1 MPLNVMFSGTNAD
14 DESRKYLKAIMRNIK
29 PIYLIDV
36 DVFSNTEDFMKFV
49 STIKGEY
56 VLPVLPL
63 DVDSKRIIWSC
74 FDNGTIKDIEN
85 VSFFETPPITITAEA
100 ILTELEKRKIQ
111 IIGTKVAVFNR
122 SNVIGLPL
130 TLELIK
136 KRATVFNVNKL
147 TSEEDVVDI
156 IKMSDIVITATG
168 KRHQIDK
175 KLLNGK
181 VVVDLSGD
189 TDYEDSIKSVPTIRT
204 LKKRWEKVNEN

>member
-130 TLELIK
+130 TIELIK

>member
-14 DESRKYLKAIMRNIK
+14 DESRKYLKAIMKNIK

-63 DVDSKRIIWSC
+63 DVDSKKIICSC
-74 FDNGTIKDIEN
+74 FDDAIIKDIEN

-136 KRATVFNVNKL
+136 KCATVFNVNKL
-147 TSEEDVVDI
+147 TTEEDVVDI

-175 KLLNGK
+175 KLLKDK

>member
-14 DESRKYLKAIMRNIK
+14 DESRKYLKAIIKNIK

-74 FDNGTIKDIEN
+74 FDDGTIKDIEN
-85 VSFFETPPITITAEA
+85 VSFFEAPPITITAEA

-175 KLLNGK
+175 KLLKDK

>member
-130 TLELIK
+130 TIELIK

-175 KLLNGK
+175 RLLNDK

>member
-14 DESRKYLKAIMRNIK
+14 DESRKYLKAIMKNIK

-63 DVDSKRIIWSC
+63 DVDSKRIICSC
-74 FDNGTIKDIEN
+74 FDDGTIKDIEN
-85 VSFFETPPITITAEA
+85 VSFFEAPPITITAEA

-175 KLLNGK
+175 KLLKDK

>member
-14 DESRKYLKAIMRNIK
+14 DESRKYLKAIIKNIK

-85 VSFFETPPITITAEA
+85 VSFFEAPPITITAEA

-147 TSEEDVVDI
+147 TTEEDVVDI

-175 KLLNGK
+175 KLLKDK